1 MYTSKQV
8 QNQKENVVQID
19 EKQGVY
25 GVENG
30 EMLYLRICDTRG
42 IVCMEL
48 LNDTRGSV
56 DKHKA

>member
-8 QNQKENVVQID
+8 QNQKHNVVQID
-19 EKQGVY
+19 EKRGIY

-30 EMLYLRICDTRG
+30 EMLYLWIYDTRG
-42 IVCMEL
+42 MVCMEL
-48 LNDTRGSV
+48 LNDTHGSV